1 MSTKLL
7 LLRNEKSGKFG
18 NFFSYYV
25 YIPLSNEHKFT
36 TIRFSKKNN
45 ALVDKA
51 FQKAIDE
58 DKQVFIELKNVKFV
72 ASLYPFFWANEF
84 AFTFVKQKELTKDDC
99 DKMENFIKSLLKDEL
114 PF

>member
-7 LLRNEKSGKFG
+7 LLRTEKSGKFG

-25 YIPLSNEHKFT
+25 FIPLSKEHKFT

-45 ALVDKA
+45 EIVDKA
-51 FQKAIDE
+51 FKKAIDD
-58 DKQVFIELKNVKFV
+58 DKQVFIDLKKVKFV
-72 ASLYPFFWANEF
+72 DDLYPFFWANEF
-84 AFTFVKQKELTKDDC
+84 AFNFVKQKELTQDDC
-99 DKMENFIKSLLKDEL
+99 DKMDNFIKSLLKDEL